1 MRESKLG
8 KILTK
13 EFLEIEHLQKKKSLN
28 QISKEIGC
36 DHKSVT
42 NYLNLHK
49 LEHLPPY
56 NGVKNKKHWSWSGYE
71 EISKTYWENVKTG
84 ARNRRISFNLKIE
97 SVWELY
103 LKQNKKCSLSGLD
116 IGFEASKSNSASLDR
131 IDSKKGYEIDNV
143 QWVHKYINQMKW
155 DMSQE
160 HFIEMCKTITNYQKK
175 KKNEEEIKNV
185 SC

>member
-1 MRESKLG
+1 MRESKLD

-13 EFLEIEHLQKKKSLN
+13 EFLEREHIQNKKSLN
-28 QISKEIGC
+28 KISKEIGC
-36 DHKSVT
+36 CHKSVAI
-42 NYLNLHK
+42 YLNLHK

-56 NGVKNKKHWSWSGYE
+56 NGLKNKEHRGWSGYE
-71 EISKTYWENVKTG
+71 DISRTYWNNVKTG
-84 ARNRRISFNLKIE
+84 ARNRSIPFNLKIE
-97 SVWELY
+97 QIWELY

-116 IGFEASKSNSASLDR
+116 IGFEASKSNTASLDR

-160 HFIEMCKTITNYQKK
+160 HFIEMCEIISNFQKE
-175 KKNEEEIKNV
+175 KKNE
-185 SC
+185 